1 MREAGDYL
9 EDGGWLCLEIGYD
22 QGEDLRKMMAEAG
35 YEDVEIIR
43 DLAGL
48 DRVAAGRL
56 EKGRTEGRTSMCG
69 A

>member
-1 MREAGDYL
+1 MTD
-9 EDGGWLCLEIGYD
+9 
-22 QGEDLRKMMAEAG
+22 AG
-35 YEDVEIIR
+35 YADVEIIR

-56 EKGRTEGRTSMCG
+56 EKGNIRGEMPTRG

>member
-1 MREAGDYL
+1 
-9 EDGGWLCLEIGYD
+9 
-22 QGEDLRKMMAEAG
+22 MMEEAG

-56 EKGRTEGRTSMCG
+56 EKGCTEGRTSMCG